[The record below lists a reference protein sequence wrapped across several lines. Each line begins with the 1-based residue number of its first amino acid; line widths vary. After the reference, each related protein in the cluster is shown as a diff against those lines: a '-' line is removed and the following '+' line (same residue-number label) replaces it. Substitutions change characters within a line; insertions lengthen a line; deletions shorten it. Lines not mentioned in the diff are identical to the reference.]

1 MGDITSPSNRIVLAM
16 TGLAAIALAAI
27 SMGLI
32 DAAFADLVGNLFGT
46 IAQAFD
52 ASKEVTRVAVAA
64 GQVVGAVVEN
74 LFF

>member
-1 MGDITSPSNRIVLAM
+1 MGDTTSPSNRIVLAM
-16 TGLAAIALAAI
+16 TGLAAIALAAL

-46 IAQAFD
+46 VAQAFD

-64 GQVVGAVVEN
+64 GQVVGAIVDK
-74 LFF
+74 LWI